1 MMTSAAGDHDES
13 RLVDDIF
20 QSVRIPSLP
29 EAAANLV
36 MLCRDEHVS
45 ANELVRVIELDP
57 ALAAKVLGVANSSY
71 FGQQHRV
78 CTLTRAA
85 VVLGN
90 DYLKAVALGFFV
102 GTGWQHLDCPG
113 FNIRQFW
120 RDCILRA
127 CLAGQIATAS
137 EYRHR
142 ELAFLVGLIEDI
154 GSLILA
160 THFGEPYIELLDSHG
175 RDFAKRRPI
184 ERAKFGTDHAYVTG
198 ALAQRWGFPELLAT
212 NLGRQ
217 CDRPPLAATRD
228 PSDGL
233 WQIAHFCAA
242 VPFSSDRQTAKV
254 KDSLRSLAIS
264 AFGLSFEGLCQ
275 VFTSVVDQYNTV
287 STVFSNL
294 SPADCNPELL
304 MAEAAEWFSTSSTV
318 ADGSPLSDLVNP
330 GANPQVT

>member
-1 MMTSAAGDHDES
+1 MMTGAAEGHNES
-13 RLVDDIF
+13 RLVDEIF
-20 QSVRIPSLP
+20 QSVKIPSLP

-45 ANELVRVIELDP
+45 ASELVRVIELDP
-57 ALAAKVLGVANSSY
+57 ALAAKLLKVANSSY
-71 FGQQHRV
+71 FGQQQRV

-90 DYLKAVALGFFV
+90 DYLKAVALGFYV
-102 GTGWQHLDCPG
+102 GTGWQHFDCPG

-127 CLAGQIATAS
+127 CLAGQLATAS

-160 THFGEPYIELLDSHG
+160 THFGAPYIETLNSHG
-175 RDFAKRRPI
+175 RDFVQRRPI
-184 ERAKFGTDHAYVTG
+184 ERSIFGTDHAYVTG
-198 ALAQRWGFPELLAT
+198 ALAKFWGFPDLLVT
-212 NLGRQ
+212 SLNRQ
-217 CDRPPLAATRD
+217 CDLPPLAATRD
-228 PSDGL
+228 PIEGL

-275 VFTSVVDQYNTV
+275 VFTSVVEQYNTV
-287 STVFSNL
+287 CTVFSNL
-294 SPADCNPELL
+294 NPADCHPEIL
-304 MAEAAEWFSTSSTV
+304 MEEAAEWIRTSFPE
-318 ADGSPLSDLVNP
+318 ADGSPLSDLLSP
-330 GANPQVT
+330 GTNR

>member
-1 MMTSAAGDHDES
+1 MTGTVEDNSES
-13 RLVDDIF
+13 RLVDEIF

-45 ANELVRVIELDP
+45 ASELVRVIELDP
-57 ALAAKVLGVANSSY
+57 ALAAKLLKVANSSY
-71 FGQQHRV
+71 FGQEQRV

-127 CLAGQIATAS
+127 SLAGQLATAS

-160 THFGEPYIELLDSHG
+160 TYFGAPYIETLNSYS
-175 RDFAKRRPI
+175 RDIVERRSI
-184 ERAKFGTDHAYVTG
+184 ERSRFGTDHAYVTG
-198 ALAQRWGFPELLAT
+198 ALAKRWGFPDLLVT
-212 NLGRQ
+212 TLSRQ
-217 CDRPPLAATRD
+217 CDVPPLAATRD
-228 PSDGL
+228 PTEGL
-233 WQIAHFCAA
+233 WQIAHFCAS
-242 VPFSSDRQTAKV
+242 VPFSADRQTAKV

-275 VFTSVVDQYNTV
+275 VFTSVVEQYNTV
-287 STVFSNL
+287 CTVFSNL
-294 SPADCNPELL
+294 NPADCNPQLL
-304 MAEAAEWFSTSSTV
+304 MDEAAEWIRMSFPD
-318 ADGSPLSDLVNP
+318 ADGSPLWDLTNP
-330 GANPQVT
+330 GANWQAT